1 MLIRLSIGTRA
12 ANREMKASLVEI
24 GVQSEVETS
33 IQLIIQ
39 AEPLSADMAMSW
51 TSWMQLFMNRHV
63 RYHNTTT
70 PIDPTRIGQLQ

>member
-12 ANREMKASLVEI
+12 ANCEMKASLVEI

-39 AEPLSADMAMSW
+39 AEPLSETW
-51 TSWMQLFMNRHV
+51 LCLGLHGCNF
-63 RYHNTTT
+63 
-70 PIDPTRIGQLQ
+70 L